1 MTTLNVDKLL
11 VSKIIQERDI
21 TPVADIPP
29 QFIFDDQ
36 YRKAFEYIREYYA
49 KHSEVPT
56 QRVMLSDCP
65 DAVIIKV
72 DEPWDDLIDRVQ
84 TKYIKGLLDQGLDKV
99 MDAYEA
105 DNIHEA
111 VNFLGVIASR
121 VHTAIP
127 SSRDKDVTQSGDERL
142 ARYLERR
149 NNPGTLVGIPSGFK
163 TIDRATQG
171 FQRGQLVTITGLAKA
186 SKSTLAMACAIE
198 AQKYGSR
205 VLYFT
210 FEQTVEEQERRYDAY
225 RAGINENLLN
235 SGTASNEDWAKVTA
249 SIKEAESLTPMTII
263 EDAVTVTAV
272 GAKLDIHDADVVI
285 IDGVYMMEDEHGE
298 PTGSPQ
304 ALANIV
310 KGLKF
315 LAMRRKI
322 CIIVVTQSTPA
333 RTKGETLNNDS
344 IMGSRAFV
352 QYSNVVIGI
361 ERDPEDVKI
370 RKIKVIMSR
379 SCSPCEVMAEWD
391 YDTGTFAEMEG
402 YDPDDLDEELEEMMN
417 GGWEEDNS
425 F

>member
-1 MTTLNVDKLL
+1 MATLNVDKLF

-29 QFIFDDQ
+29 NFIFDDE

-65 DAVIIKV
+65 NAVIIKV
-72 DEPWDDLIDRVQ
+72 DEPWDDIIDRVQ

-99 MDAYEA
+99 MDAYES

-142 ARYLERR
+142 ERYLERR
-149 NNPGTLVGIPSGFK
+149 NNPGTLVGVPLGFK
-163 TIDRATQG
+163 TIDKATQG
-171 FQRGQLVTITGLAKA
+171 AQPGQLITVTGLAKA
-186 SKSTLAMACAIE
+186 SKSTLAMIMAQAI
-198 AQKYGSR
+198 QDDGKR

-249 SIKEAESLTPMTII
+249 SIKESSKKTPMVII
-263 EDAVTVTAV
+263 EDATTVTAV
-272 GAKLDIHDADVVI
+272 GAKIDIHDTDVVI

-298 PTGSPQ
+298 APGSAQ
-304 ALANIV
+304 ALANII

-315 LAMRRKI
+315 MAMRRKI

-361 ERDPEDVKI
+361 ERDPGDVKI

-379 SCSPCEVMAEWD
+379 ACAPCEVMAEWD

-417 GGWEEDNS
+417 GGGYEDS